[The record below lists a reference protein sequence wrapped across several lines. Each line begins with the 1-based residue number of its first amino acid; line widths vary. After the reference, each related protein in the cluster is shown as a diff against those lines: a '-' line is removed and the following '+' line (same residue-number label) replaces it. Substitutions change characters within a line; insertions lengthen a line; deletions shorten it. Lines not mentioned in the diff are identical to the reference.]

1 MNVSNENEEKKDEF
15 SLTSLSQIYKDHFEY
30 FNGLFDEDLQQKLN
44 KGFKYSFGN
53 FGSSDST
60 VDELKQRLDLLKP
73 EWFTDKKV
81 LDIGC
86 ADGTFTLTITLSYSP
101 KLLIGVDIDN
111 KLISRAIKSIH
122 KVTNDLLAK

>member
-1 MNVSNENEEKKDEF
+1 M
-15 SLTSLSQIYKDHFEY
+15 
-30 FNGLFDEDLQQKLN
+30 
-44 KGFKYSFGN
+44 
-53 FGSSDST
+53 
-60 VDELKQRLDLLKP
+60 
-73 EWFTDKKV
+73 
-81 LDIGC
+81 